1 MMMGIEELAK
11 EYNVSIDTMNSFIDF
26 MKRVTEQPKAMS
38 LFIDNPV
45 SFMEAAMKK
54 WLEINRQIVDDI
66 LSSEESFNAYVEK
79 IHNELSKV

>member
-11 EYNVSIDTMNSFIDF
+11 EYNVSIESMNSFIDF
-26 MKRVTEQPKAMS
+26 MKRVTEQPRAMS

-66 LSSEESFNAYVEK
+66 LSSEESFNAYAEK